1 MAYARR
7 PMLYLAATGAAV
19 GLFMAIRACG
29 EGLDAPTQHATEIG
43 PASGPASSSSLF
55 HILLALAVVIVV
67 ARAAAIVL
75 SRMGQAPVIGEIVAG
90 VVLGPSLLGQVA
102 PEVSKYLFPPGVIP
116 LLGSLSQIGI
126 ILYMFLVGLKLDTRQ
141 LRRRTSTSIAV
152 SHASMVVP
160 FLLGAVLALWLYP
173 RYSSSDVPF
182 TSFALFIGISMSI
195 TAFPVLARILT
206 DRGLSNTQLGTVAL
220 ACAAVGDVTA
230 WCLLALLVGT
240 VHASPVAALITVGL
254 TAGFI
259 LVMVLV
265 VRPAAQLLTT
275 VRDERGEL
283 TQGTFLIVC
292 VALLVSAIAAEG
304 IGIHALFGA
313 FLVGAM
319 VPHDSALARD
329 VTARLED
336 FVTVLLL
343 PAFFAFA
350 GMRTELNLLTGWEP
364 LLVCLLIIAV
374 ASLGKFGGST
384 LAARATGQG
393 WRPAMALG
401 ILMNTRGLME
411 LIVLNLGL
419 DLGILSPT
427 LFTMLMIM
435 AFVTTFATTP
445 ILDRLR

>member
-7 PMLYLAATGAAV
+7 PILYLVATGAAV
-19 GLFMAIRACG
+19 VSFMAIRACG
-29 EGLDAPTQHATEIG
+29 EELHAPMQHATEI
-43 PASGPASSSSLF
+43 SRTSTSSSPSSLF
-55 HILLALAVVIVV
+55 HVLLALAVVIVV
-67 ARAAAIVL
+67 ARAAAML
-75 SRMGQAPVIGEIVAG
+75 LGRLGQAPVIGEIVAG
-90 VVLGPSLLGQVA
+90 VMLGPSLLGHVA
-102 PEVSKYLFPPGVIP
+102 PELSKFLFPPGVIP
-116 LLGSLSQIGI
+116 LLGTLSQIGI

-141 LRRRTSTSIAV
+141 LRRRTATSIAV
-152 SHASMVVP
+152 SHASIVVP
-160 FLLGAVLALWLYP
+160 FLLGATLALWLYP
-173 RYSSSDVPF
+173 RYSSGDVPF

-240 VHASPVAALITVGL
+240 VHASPEAALITVGL
-254 TAGFI
+254 TAVFI
-259 LVMVLV
+259 LVMVLI
-265 VRPAAQLLTT
+265 VRPAALLLKTL
-275 VRDERGEL
+275 RDERGEL
-283 TQGTFLIVC
+283 TQGMFLIVC
-292 VALLVSAIAAEG
+292 VALLASAIAAER

-313 FLVGAM
+313 FVLGAI
-319 VPHDSALARD
+319 VPHDSALVRD
-329 VTARLED
+329 VAGRLED

-350 GMRTELNLLTGWEP
+350 GMRTDLNLLTSWESV
-364 LLVCLLIIAV
+364 LVCLVIIAV

-445 ILDRLR
+445 VLDRLR

>member
-1 MAYARR
+1 
-7 PMLYLAATGAAV
+7 
-19 GLFMAIRACG
+19 
-29 EGLDAPTQHATEIG
+29 
-43 PASGPASSSSLF
+43 
-55 HILLALAVVIVV
+55 
-67 ARAAAIVL
+67 
-75 SRMGQAPVIGEIVAG
+75 
-90 VVLGPSLLGQVA
+90 
-102 PEVSKYLFPPGVIP
+102 
-116 LLGSLSQIGI
+116 
-126 ILYMFLVGLKLDTRQ
+126 
-141 LRRRTSTSIAV
+141 
-152 SHASMVVP
+152 
-160 FLLGAVLALWLYP
+160 
-173 RYSSSDVPF
+173 
-182 TSFALFIGISMSI
+182 
-195 TAFPVLARILT
+195 
-206 DRGLSNTQLGTVAL
+206 
-220 ACAAVGDVTA
+220 
-230 WCLLALLVGT
+230 
-240 VHASPVAALITVGL
+240 
-254 TAGFI
+254 
-259 LVMVLV
+259 
-265 VRPAAQLLTT
+265 
-275 VRDERGEL
+275 
-283 TQGTFLIVC
+283 
-292 VALLVSAIAAEG
+292 
-304 IGIHALFGA
+304 
-313 FLVGAM
+313 M